1 MVTCGYLSVRCIG
14 YKRIETNEELNRI
27 ILTKLITEAFT
38 EMRITRGGKVIN
50 FDVFKK
56 VDVGVSVSWM
66 STFRFDFLKRFNT
79 S

>member
-1 MVTCGYLSVRCIG
+1 MGICQFVVSVTRELRQMRSSIG
-14 YKRIETNEELNRI
+14 SFQQ
-27 ILTKLITEAFT
+27 KLITEAFT